1 MTRCDVRVSH
11 LAPCARGRQGQQR
24 VGEEPDAGHHP
35 PRAGR
40 AEPVGHLA
48 REVDADEAVEGD
60 ARHGE
65 GGDDSV
71 GVEKE
76 GEDDAHVVPEHLQK
90 VAVGI
95 SAGEKWDKW

>member
-1 MTRCDVRVSH
+1 M
-11 LAPCARGRQGQQR
+11 
-24 VGEEPDAGHHP
+24 
-35 PRAGR
+35 
-40 AEPVGHLA
+40 GHLA

-71 GVEKE
+71 GVEEE
-76 GEDDAHVVPEHLQK
+76 GEDNAHVVPEHLQK

-95 SAGEKWDKW
+95 SAG